1 MLLLLLPLLGLVQNN
16 TIDDKAQNVR
26 RESLGSVV
34 FSLFS
39 SLLRSF
45 HGSLLSYQGLK
56 FGVGA
61 AHVPAAKPAPV
72 VVVPFG
78 QDLAPFHQQRAVL
91 HAHRALGRLLSRHLQ
106 IPLDTTHFASSRYAF
121 FLYFFLK

>member
-1 MLLLLLPLLGLVQNN
+1 MLGEQTL
-16 TIDDKAQNVR
+16 
-26 RESLGSVV
+26 ES
-34 FSLFS
+34 
-39 SLLRSF
+39 
-45 HGSLLSYQGLK
+45 GLK

-78 QDLAPFHQQRAVL
+78 QDLAPFHEQRAVL

-106 IPLDTTHFASSRYAF
+106 IPLDTTHFAATPNLRASSRYFSTWAVPRQKSEASA
-121 FLYFFLK
+121 LWRPRRLSRNTEERRKG